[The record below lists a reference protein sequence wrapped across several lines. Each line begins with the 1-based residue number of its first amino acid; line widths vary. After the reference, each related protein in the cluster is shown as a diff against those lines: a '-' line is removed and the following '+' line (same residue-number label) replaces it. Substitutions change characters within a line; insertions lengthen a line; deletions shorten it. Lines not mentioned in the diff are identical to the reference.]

1 MRFCSYCSSNM
12 SKSTATGAIVFHCR
26 CQIQING
33 DPADTLMFEELLE
46 TSESNLK
53 HEVFI
58 ENSAFDPAR
67 NIVMKDCPQCGLD
80 FLTMIRVGVNE
91 VIMYSCSCS
100 FRATGDE
107 YNKRIAAAPKK
118 SEFVEKKE

>member
-1 MRFCSYCSSNM
+1 MKFCNYCGSSM
-12 SKSTATGAIVFHCR
+12 SKRTATGAIVFHCR
-26 CQIQING
+26 CQVQLNG
-33 DPADTLMFEELLE
+33 NPEDSLMFEDLLE

-67 NIVMKDCPQCGLD
+67 NIVLKDCPKCGLD

-91 VIMYSCSCS
+91 VVMYSCSCG
-100 FRATGDE
+100 FRATADE
-107 YNKRIAAAPKK
+107 YNKIMAQKAQAN
-118 SEFVEKKE
+118 SGEKK